1 MLMHPSKVSYLI
13 YAFFLLGASL
23 AKAQPQGER
32 QYSGFDDFLQIE
44 ISVFDSGEYGAV
56 ASSTQSTM
64 VLFFDACGDTLWTKE
79 FFKGHSYNRLIRAQN
94 DNEYLY
100 LAAALGTGFSD
111 TAIALIKISKTGQ
124 LVLSKIIAAPGKTFR
139 WYQFHIDE
147 ANDLYFT
154 GNCTNTNAN
163 LAGIILKLNSQG
175 QEIHAY
181 QYGNSFI
188 WGMSIKAKSGGILN
202 TTGNILYK
210 VDANGSL
217 EWQRRYSS
225 GLYQSMIP
233 PISLN
238 DGYLIFGSYTGASD
252 RNLVYKI
259 DLQGDFVWSSEVFL
273 NLNFISATL
282 DPLGN
287 ISISFTNFGINGV
300 EWGIQKLSP
309 SGLNLGSWTLP
320 LASGDAI
327 YSKDLKS
334 LNSKRMILGGFV
346 DFSTLNNKSLAL
358 RHLPMEL
365 ADLETCQATA
375 IALQTENSQVSQD
388 SNNPNFSPV
397 QFNLFQYQTQFF
409 NQTSLFINEDNFCQ
423 TNHDNFSFSL
433 GVDTSICSTIDF
445 RLKAD
450 TSASN
455 FNYWWS
461 TGETTEEISL
471 PESGLYWLEISND
484 CGSFRFRDSI
494 IISIFPLIEFQLSF
508 SPESAFTGEEVSF
521 LAAGNGSFIWHH
533 NNKIKAGA
541 AVKFIASSAFADG
554 VIVEFIDSNNC
565 ASYDTLYPQLLETN
579 LYMPN
584 AFSPNGDGLN
594 DIFGLKKGVVYHY
607 TLDIYDRYGA
617 QIASLNN
624 ESWNGRNY
632 LSGSYL
638 YILRYQFAPAADFKT
653 IKSTLNLIR

>member
-1 MLMHPSKVSYLI
+1 MLMYLSKVSYLI
-13 YAFFLLGASL
+13 YAFFLLGTSL

-32 QYSGFDDFLQIE
+32 QYSGFDDFSQIE
-44 ISVFDSGEYGAV
+44 INVFDSGEYAVV
-56 ASSTQSTM
+56 ASSSQSTM

-100 LAAALGTGFSD
+100 LAAALGTGSAD

-124 LVLSKIIAAPGKTFR
+124 VALSKTIHAPEKTFR

-154 GNCTNTNAN
+154 GNSTSTNAS

-181 QYGNSFI
+181 QYGSSFI
-188 WGMSIKAKSGGILN
+188 WGMSVPAKSGGILN

-210 VDANGSL
+210 ADANGSL
-217 EWQRRYSS
+217 EWVKRYS
-225 GLYQSMIP
+225 GLYQSPIP
-233 PISLN
+233 PISLS
-238 DGYLIFGSYTGASD
+238 DGYLVFGIYIGGID

-273 NLNFISATL
+273 HVNFISATL

-287 ISISFTNFGINGV
+287 TIISFTNFGINGA
-300 EWGIQKLSP
+300 EWGIQKISP
-309 SGLNLGSWTLP
+309 TGLNLGSWTLP
-320 LASGDAI
+320 FASGDAI
-327 YSKDLKS
+327 YSKDLKF
-334 LNSKRMILGGFV
+334 LNSERMILGGFV
-346 DFSTLNNKSLAL
+346 DFSTSNNKSLAL

-365 ADLETCQATA
+365 TDLETCQATA
-375 IALQTENSQVSQD
+375 IALQTENSQVRQD
-388 SNNPNFSPV
+388 SNKPNFSPIP
-397 QFNLFQYQTQFF
+397 FSLFQYQTQFF
-409 NQTSLFINEDNFCQ
+409 NQTSLFINEDDFCQ

-433 GVDTSICSTIDF
+433 GADTSICSTIDF
-445 RLKAD
+445 SLKAD

-455 FNYWWS
+455 FKYLWS
-461 TGETTEEISL
+461 TGETTQGISI
-471 PESGLYWLEISND
+471 PESGLYWLEITNA
-484 CGSFRFRDSI
+484 CGSFSFRDSI

-508 SPESAFTGEEVSF
+508 SPESAFPGEEVSF
-521 LAAGNGSFIWHH
+521 QGQGKGKFTWLH
-533 NNKIKAGA
+533 NNDSKQGET
-541 AVKFIASSAFADG
+541 VKFIASSAFADG

-565 ASYDTLYPQLLETN
+565 ASHDTLYPQILETN

-594 DIFGLKKGVVYHY
+594 DIFGLQKGVVYHY
-607 TLDIYDRYGA
+607 NLDIYNRYGA
-617 QIASLNN
+617 HIASLNN
-624 ESWNGRNY
+624 EGWNGGNY
-632 LSGSYL
+632 LPGSYI

-653 IKSTLNLIR
+653 IKSIINLTR